1 MSAPPTP
8 LARPTSGPS
17 RPYRFPAFER
27 TTLPNGIELL
37 VAPVKRL
44 PLVTIRFVLDV
55 GARLEPRSQAGVATL
70 TAAAMAEGTTR
81 LDAAALADEFERLGG
96 SLSSYAT
103 WDATHVRTTV
113 LSSRLREALSLLSEV
128 VRTPSLPPREVARL
142 KEERLAELLEL
153 KSEPRGLA
161 DEKFTSSLY
170 KRDSRFSVQEGG
182 SERSV
187 TPLTVDECR
196 VWHAEHFAPSVT
208 ALVIAGDVDADD
220 ALRIA
225 SASLGDWVS
234 AEPAPAMIDDSPLR
248 DYPSVQLLDRP
259 GAPQTEL
266 RIGHVGLR
274 RLHPDYFNVVVMN
287 AILGGVF
294 NSRINLNLRERNAFT
309 YGAFSSFEWRRDAGP
324 FVVSTAVATPVT
336 GSAIRETIAEL
347 DRMRNT
353 APSPDELSLSTS
365 YLDGVFPIRFETTEA
380 IAGALASLR
389 TLRLANSFYDTYR
402 DRVRSVTAD
411 EVAAA
416 AQHHLHVNQLQ
427 VLALGDRAQV
437 APMLAELNLGPLS
450 IIGDNDD

>member
-1 MSAPPTP
+1 MSAPP
-8 LARPTSGPS
+8 LARPASGPS

-37 VAPVKRL
+37 IAPVKRL

-55 GARLEPRSQAGVATL
+55 GARQEPRSQAGVATL
-70 TAAAMAEGTTR
+70 TAAAMAEGTAR

-96 SLSSYAT
+96 ALSSYAT

-113 LSSRLREALSLLSEV
+113 LSGRLREALALLSEV
-128 VRTPSLPPREVARL
+128 VRTPLLSPREVDRL

-161 DEKFTSSLY
+161 DERFTGSLY
-170 KRDSRFSVQEGG
+170 KSDSRFSVQEGG
-182 SERSV
+182 SERTV
-187 TPLTVDECR
+187 TPLTVDACR
-196 VWHAEHFAPSVT
+196 AWHTEQFAPTVT
-208 ALVIAGDVDADD
+208 ALVIAGDVDVESAI
-220 ALRIA
+220 RVA
-225 SASLGDWVS
+225 SENLGDWGA
-234 AEPAPAMIDDSPLR
+234 AEPAPAIVDDSPSR

-266 RIGHVGLR
+266 RLGHVGLP
-274 RLHPDYFNVVVMN
+274 RLHPDFFDVVVMN

-336 GSAIRETIAEL
+336 ASAIREVVAEL
-347 DRMRNT
+347 DRMRT
-353 APSPDELSLSTS
+353 SVPSADELSLSTS
-365 YLDGVFPIRFETTEA
+365 YLDGVFPIRFETTDA

-389 TLRLANSFYDTYR
+389 TLRLPNNFYDTYR
-402 DRVRSVTAD
+402 DRVRAVTAED
-411 EVAAA
+411 VATAA
-416 AQHHLHVNQLQ
+416 RNHIHGDRLQ
-427 VLALGDRAQV
+427 ILAVGDRAQV
-437 APMLAELNLGPLS
+437 APLLADRPLGPLS
-450 IIGDNDD
+450 VIGDDDE